1 MNNNTLTNTVL
12 KQNTIYT
19 IVNPVSSNGKTGQR
33 WPNHMKK
40 FIDAEI
46 DLEVKMTHYPGHA
59 VKLTQDAL
67 KKGYHTIMAVGGD
80 GTVNEVLNGFFE
92 KGELINNK
100 AALLIFSQG
109 TGSDYIRSLNLTKDA
124 ADIIATY
131 QRQKIKKVDIGE
143 ITYQDFDNIERS
155 RYFINTA
162 DVGIGGETVEFVNQS
177 SKIMGGFLTY
187 LYGVI
192 RTLIKYENKNMKL
205 KIDDKVIKDDILNSV
220 IISLGKYFGGG
231 MQIAPE
237 AKVDDGIFDITILGN
252 LSKLETVLN
261 LYRAYKGTHIYYKK
275 IDYLKGKKVSIE
287 SDERVLIDIDGECAG
302 ILPAQFKIY
311 KQVFPI
317 LV

>member
-1 MNNNTLTNTVL
+1 
-12 KQNTIYT
+12 
-19 IVNPVSSNGKTGQR
+19 
-33 WPNHMKK
+33 
-40 FIDAEI
+40 
-46 DLEVKMTHYPGHA
+46 
-59 VKLTQDAL
+59 
-67 KKGYHTIMAVGGD
+67 
-80 GTVNEVLNGFFE
+80 
-92 KGELINNK
+92 
-100 AALLIFSQG
+100 
-109 TGSDYIRSLNLTKDA
+109 RSLNLTKNVTDV
-124 ADIIATY
+124 IATY

-192 RTLIKYENKNMKL
+192 RTLIKYENKKMKL
-205 KIDDKVIKDDILNSV
+205 KIDDKVIKDDILNS
-220 IISLGKYFGGG
+220 IMISLGKYFAGG
-231 MQIAPE
+231 MPIAPE
-237 AKVDDGIFDITILGN
+237 AKVDDGIFDITVLGN

-261 LYRAYKGTHIYYKK
+261 LYRAYKGTHIYYEK

-287 SDERVLIDIDGECAG
+287 SDERVLIDIDGESAG
-302 ILPAQFKIY
+302 ILPAQFQIY